1 MAMTIFGDECISC
14 GDCRP
19 VCPTGAISEG
29 PLAYRIDRRK
39 CTECEGSH
47 ATPQCVAVCPI
58 DHCIVRLAASPLA
71 A

>member
-14 GDCRP
+14 GDCEP
-19 VCPTGAISEG
+19 VCPTGAIRDG
-29 PLAYRIDRRK
+29 GFGYRIDRSR

-47 ATPQCVAVCPI
+47 DSPRCVAVCPV